1 MSDVVSLLGQIEDT
15 GRDSRGPGYQRPGF
29 SGTERELREWFLA
42 EADRRGLDTEIDA
55 NGITWAWATQPGD
68 NAVVTGSHLDSVP
81 GGGAF
86 DGPLGVASALAA
98 FDDLKASGALD
109 RATRPLALAV
119 FPEEEGSR
127 FGVACL
133 GSRLITG
140 AIDADRALGLK
151 DSAGDTFADVARGY
165 GLDPERVG
173 RDQSRLAGIGSFIE
187 LHVEQGIGLI
197 NTDQAVAIGSSIIGH
212 GRWHFSFAGQGNHAG
227 TTPMSHRAD
236 PVVAASRV
244 IGDIPTVA
252 AATDASA
259 VATVG
264 RTLVHPGGTN
274 VIASA
279 MSFWLDIRHP
289 DDAVV
294 EQVLEAISRRAS
306 EYASATG
313 VEVTVSRESY
323 SPTTH
328 FTADL
333 NARLSSVLPTAPLLP
348 SGAGHDAGILAAHVP
363 SAMLY
368 VRNPTGVSHAP
379 EEACEVDDQRAGVD
393 ALVKVLERE
402 LGVDGAPTDAAP
414 TDGVTAG
421 PTTGGAA

>member
-1 MSDVVSLLGQIEDT
+1 MSDVVSLLRQIEDT

-29 SGTERELREWFLA
+29 SPTERELRDWFLA

-55 NGITWAWATQPGD
+55 NGITWAWATSPGE

-98 FDDLKASGALD
+98 FDELKSSGALE
-109 RATRPLALAV
+109 RARRPLALAV

-151 DSAGDTFADVARGY
+151 DAAGDSFADVARGY
-165 GLDPERVG
+165 GLDPNRIG
-173 RDQSRLAGIGSFIE
+173 RDESRLAGIGSFIE
-187 LHVEQGIGLI
+187 LHVEQGVGLI

-212 GRWHFSFAGQGNHAG
+212 GRWHFAFTGQGNHAG

-244 IGDIPTVA
+244 IGDIPTLA
-252 AATDASA
+252 AATDARA

-264 RTLVHPGGTN
+264 RTLIHPGGTN

-279 MSFWLDIRHP
+279 MSFWLDIRHA

-294 EQVLEAISRRAS
+294 EQVLAAISARAQ
-306 EYASATG
+306 EHAAGAG
-313 VEVTVSRESY
+313 VAVSISQESY

-328 FTADL
+328 FTVEL
-333 NARLSSVLPTAPLLP
+333 NDRLRSVLPDAPMLP

-379 EEACEVDDQRAGVD
+379 EEACEDADARAGVQ
-393 ALVKVLERE
+393 ALAAVLERE
-402 LGVDGAPTDAAP
+402 LGAAGSNP
-414 TDGVTAG
+414 AG
-421 PTTGGAA
+421 SGSAGSANRAGGGQ

>member
-1 MSDVVSLLGQIEDT
+1 MTTSDVVSLLRQIEDT
-15 GRDSRGPGYQRPGF
+15 GRDTRGPGYQRPGF
-29 SGTERELREWFLA
+29 SAVERELRDWFLA
-42 EADRRGLDTEIDA
+42 EAGRRGLDTEIDA
-55 NGITWAWATQPGD
+55 NGITWAWATPPGD

-81 GGGAF
+81 GGGEF

-98 FDDLKASGALD
+98 FDELKASGALE

-133 GSRLITG
+133 GSRLLTG
-140 AIDADRALGLK
+140 AIEVDRALGLK
-151 DSAGDTFADVARGY
+151 DAAGDTFADVATSY

-187 LHVEQGIGLI
+187 LHVEQGLGLAG
-197 NTDQAVAIGSSIIGH
+197 TDQAVAIGSSIIGH
-212 GRWHFSFAGQGNHAG
+212 GRWHFAFTGQGNHAG

-236 PVVAASRV
+236 PVVTASRV
-244 IGDIPTVA
+244 IGDVPTLA
-252 AATDASA
+252 AATDTSA

-264 RTLVHPGGTN
+264 RTLIHPGGTN

-279 MSFWLDIRHP
+279 MSFWLDIRHA

-294 EQVLEAISRRAS
+294 TQVLEAISRRAR
-306 EYASATG
+306 EHAADAG
-313 VEVTVSRESY
+313 VEVSISQESY

-333 NARLSSVLPTAPLLP
+333 NTRLTSVLPEAPLLP
-348 SGAGHDAGILAAHVP
+348 SGAGHDAGILAGHVP

-393 ALVKVLERE
+393 ALVAVLARE
-402 LGVDGAPTDAAP
+402 LGVTGTP
-414 TDGVTAG
+414 G
-421 PTTGGAA
+421 PTGETGAGA

>member
-264 RTLVHPGGTN
+264 RTLIHPGGTN

-294 EQVLEAISRRAS
+294 EQVLEAISRRAR
-306 EYASATG
+306 EHASATG

-421 PTTGGAA
+421 PATGGAA

>member
-98 FDDLKASGALD
+98 FDELKASGALD

-264 RTLVHPGGTN
+264 RTLIHPGGTN

-294 EQVLEAISRRAS
+294 EQVLEAITRRAR
-306 EYASATG
+306 EHASATG

-402 LGVDGAPTDAAP
+402 LVVDGAPSDAAP

-421 PTTGGAA
+421 PATGGAA